1 MKDILL
7 LALCLCFYSVSA
19 QTPEILED
27 TEKPDS
33 VISNKVESDSLLK
46 LSREPHVVHP
56 SKLIKTSLVLDTL
69 RTENRTI
76 SIVLYNDNT
85 WRYIRNDN
93 FQRDSTIYN
102 QFWSNTEILPYR
114 SVPLDSLPKQ
124 IDIEIVDSLGHYHYP
139 YIGRITSRYG
149 LRHYRNHN
157 GIDMALKVGDP
168 IYATFDGKVR
178 FAKYTKSGYGNLV
191 IIRHDNG
198 LETYYGHM
206 SKILVEDNQT
216 VAAGQVIGL
225 GGSTGRSTGPHIHFE
240 TRYFGQSFDP
250 ERIIDFQSGDL
261 RRDIMI
267 LRRSH
272 FSIFARYA
280 QDFESEI
287 EEEEAIKKAE
297 AEARA
302 RKYYV
307 VRNGDNLSKIAK
319 RNHTTVAKICKL
331 NNIKASKILQ
341 PGKRLR
347 VR

>member
-1 MKDILL
+1 M
-7 LALCLCFYSVSA
+7 ALCLFFYSVKA
-19 QTPEILED
+19 QTPEEI

-33 VISNKVESDSLLK
+33 VQTSVIEEDSVAGNV
-46 LSREPHVVHP
+46 RVPHVVHP
-56 SKLIKTSLVLDTL
+56 SKHLETSLVLDTL
-69 RTENRTI
+69 KTENHTI

-102 QFWSNTEILPYR
+102 QYWSNTEILPYK

-124 IDIEIVDSLGHYHYP
+124 IDIEIVDSLSHYHYP
-139 YIGRITSRYG
+139 YMGRITSRYG

-157 GIDMALKVGDP
+157 GIDMALKMGDP

-178 FAKYTKSGYGNLV
+178 YARYTKSGYGNLV

-206 SKILVEDNQT
+206 SKILVEDNQS
-216 VAAGQVIGL
+216 VAAGQIIGL

-250 ERIIDFQSGDL
+250 ERIIDFQTGDL

-302 RKYYV
+302 QKYYV
-307 VRNGDNLSKIAK
+307 IRKGDSLSKIAK
-319 RNHTTVAKICKL
+319 KNHTTVAKICKL
-331 NNIKASKILQ
+331 NNIKANKILQ